1 MSVTAHPAATIAKK
15 DLLYAALYERRS
27 IRQYQPV
34 VPDREGL
41 ERLFEVAAMA
51 PSAHNS
57 QPWRF
62 YVTANENAKIRLA
75 TSMGARLARDR
86 NADGDDAEAI
96 KRDVERSYAR
106 IVGAPVLILVCLT
119 TDGMDVYR
127 DAARTRAESQ
137 MAAQSTAM
145 ATQNLLLAAHAE
157 GLGCCWLCAPLFCP
171 DAVRAALPIPADWQ
185 PQAHLTLGVPVGSGR
200 LKPRKPVEQFVTYD
214 GGTSSTTSAAVAARQ
229 ESQ

>member
-1 MSVTAHPAATIAKK
+1 MSVTAHPATTIAKK
-15 DLLYAALYERRS
+15 DLLYGVIRERRS
-27 IRQYQPV
+27 VRQYRTV
-34 VPDREGL
+34 VPDRAVL
-41 ERLFEVAAMA
+41 ERLFEAAAMA

-62 YVTANENAKIRLA
+62 YVTGNESAKVRLA
-75 TSMGARLARDR
+75 AAMGARLAQDR
-86 NADGDDAEAI
+86 NADCDDAEAI
-96 KRDVERSYAR
+96 KHDVERSFSR

-119 TDGMDVYR
+119 VEGMDAYR
-127 DAARTRAESQ
+127 DAARDRAEFV

-185 PQAHLTLGVPVGSGR
+185 PQALLTLGVPAGSGR
-200 LKPRKPVEQFVTYD
+200 LKPRRPIAQFVTYD
-214 GGTSSTTSAAVAARQ
+214 RGTSSAPARQ
-229 ESQ
+229 EPR

>member
-1 MSVTAHPAATIAKK
+1 MNVTPHPAAAMAKR
-15 DLLYAALYERRS
+15 DLLYAAIRERRS
-27 IRQYQPV
+27 IRQYRPD
-34 VPDREGL
+34 VPARDVL
-41 ERLFEVAAMA
+41 ERLLEAAAMA

-62 YVTANENAKIRLA
+62 YVTGNESAKVRLA
-75 TSMGARLARDR
+75 MAMGNRLAQDR
-86 NADGDDAEAI
+86 SADGDDAEVI
-96 KRDVERSYAR
+96 RRDVARSFAR
-106 IVGAPVLILVCLT
+106 IVSAPVLILACLT
-119 TDGMDVYR
+119 IEGMDLYR
-127 DAARTRAESQ
+127 DEKRARAEFL

-185 PQAHLTLGVPVGSGR
+185 PQALLTLGVPAVSGR
-200 LKPRKPVEQFVTYD
+200 LKPRKPLDRFVTYD
-214 GGTSSTTSAAVAARQ
+214 LGTSSTPAAVAVRQ

>member
-1 MSVTAHPAATIAKK
+1 MSVTAHPATTIAKK
-15 DLLYAALYERRS
+15 DLLYGVIRERRS
-27 IRQYQPV
+27 VRQYRTV
-34 VPDREGL
+34 VPDRAVL
-41 ERLFEVAAMA
+41 ERLFEAAAMA

-62 YVTANENAKIRLA
+62 YVTGNESAKFRLA
-75 TSMGARLARDR
+75 AAMGARLAQDR

-96 KRDVERSYAR
+96 KRDVARSFAR

-119 TDGMDVYR
+119 VEGMDAYR
-127 DAARTRAESQ
+127 DAARDRAEFL

-185 PQAHLTLGVPVGSGR
+185 PQALLTLGVPAGSGR
-200 LKPRKPVEQFVTYD
+200 LKPRRPIAQFVTYD
-214 GGTSSTTSAAVAARQ
+214 RGTSSAPARQ
-229 ESQ
+229 EPR